1 MYKVGDTDG
10 KRGPETLA
18 RYVTNL
24 RRKLQAGDGV
34 YGKYES
40 VNQVWPWAATTQNK
54 SHWLAGR
61 ATGELS
67 PFVPFEKQN

>member
-1 MYKVGDTDG
+1 MDG
-10 KRGPETLA
+10 KRGPATLA
-18 RYVTNL
+18 QYVRDL
-24 RRKLQAGDGV
+24 RDKLAVDEGV
-34 YGKYES
+34 RGPYES

-67 PFVPFEKQN
+67 PFVPFAKQN